1 VRIFAAIGV
10 DPEIKAKVLEVQE
23 QLKTA
28 HADVRWV
35 AMENFHL
42 TLHFCGE
49 VNEKQAQD
57 VVQTCRGIAFEFQP
71 FVLEIKYLGTFPP
84 FGDPRLIWTGVEKGR
99 EEAITLIEATKR
111 HLTLVAGNTEKK
123 DITPHLTIGRIKT
136 DKNIAVLTT
145 QLHHMSNLS
154 LGEQVVDKILVLES
168 RLGPTG
174 PVYRTLEE
182 ITIKKEAGKNK

>member
-1 VRIFAAIGV
+1 MRIFAAIGV
-10 DPEIKAKVLEVQE
+10 TPEIKAKVLEVQE

-28 HADVRWV
+28 RAEVRWV

-49 VNEKQAQD
+49 VTEKQVGD
-57 VVQTCRGIAFEFQP
+57 IISTCKGIAFETAP

-84 FGDPRLIWTGVEKGR
+84 YGDPRIIWTGVEKGR

-111 HLTLVAGNTEKK
+111 HLTLVTGNTEKK
-123 DITPHLTIGRIKT
+123 DISPHLTIGRIKN

-145 QLHHMSNLS
+145 QLHKMANLGF
-154 LGEQVVDKILVLES
+154 GEQVVDKILIMES

-174 PVYRTLEE
+174 PVYKTLEE
-182 ITIKKEAGKNK
+182 ITIEKGGAKK